1 MNYQCNETDPFCLS
15 LWKRGHKEAKDGT
28 KEDNG
33 EALRQIME
41 LDLRPKAVTMLARW
55 CRQSWTD
62 LKHGVD
68 HEDGEDESEE
78 KECNGEGGWVLFL
91 CCTLDIVIL

>member
-1 MNYQCNETDPFCLS
+1 MEEKKSTPNECNETDPFCLS

-41 LDLRPKAVTMLARW
+41 LDLRPKTDRVVTIW
-55 CRQSWTD
+55 S
-62 LKHGVD
+62 
-68 HEDGEDESEE
+68 S
-78 KECNGEGGWVLFL
+78 
-91 CCTLDIVIL
+91 

>member
-1 MNYQCNETDPFCLS
+1 MNYQHNETDPFCLS

-41 LDLRPKAVTMLARW
+41 LDLRPKASQCWQDDVVKAEQT
-55 CRQSWTD
+55 
-62 LKHGVD
+62 
-68 HEDGEDESEE
+68 
-78 KECNGEGGWVLFL
+78 
-91 CCTLDIVIL
+91 

>member
-41 LDLRPKAVTMLARW
+41 LDLRPKIDGVVT
-55 CRQSWTD
+55 
-62 LKHGVD
+62 
-68 HEDGEDESEE
+68 
-78 KECNGEGGWVLFL
+78 
-91 CCTLDIVIL
+91 I

>member
-1 MNYQCNETDPFCLS
+1 MEEKKSTPNECNETDPFCLS

-41 LDLRPKAVTMLARW
+41 LDLRPKAVTMLA
-55 CRQSWTD
+55 
-62 LKHGVD
+62 K
-68 HEDGEDESEE
+68 
-78 KECNGEGGWVLFL
+78 
-91 CCTLDIVIL
+91 